1 MNLFAKELKKMSSLF
16 NRDDF
21 PMLKRTVH
29 GKPLVY
35 LDSAATTLKPQ
46 VVIDAISEFY
56 SASYG
61 TVHRAVYEM
70 ASASTAKYN
79 AVRAQVQQFLH
90 AKSSDEIIFTKGTT
104 EAINLVAYSFG
115 EAFIQPGDEILISAM
130 EHHSNIVPWQ
140 LLCERKKAHLK
151 IIPLLENG
159 EIDLEAYEKLLSS
172 RTKIVSV
179 AHISNVLGIVNPIE
193 TIIKSAHRIGAKVFI
208 DGAQSAP
215 HLKID
220 VQALDCD
227 FFAFSGH
234 KIYGPTGIGILYG
247 KKELLDRMPP
257 YQGGGDMIQTVTF
270 EKTTFQEPPL
280 KFEAGTPMIAEVIGL
295 GAALEY
301 VRSHGL
307 GRIHAYE
314 TALMN
319 HALDQLSQ
327 IEGLRILG
335 PSENRTSLITFNIAG
350 VHPLDA
356 ATLLDLQG
364 IAVRSGHLCAQPLL
378 HHFGCSAALRLSL
391 ASYNTLEEI
400 SYFCEAFEAL
410 TLAFK

>member
-1 MNLFAKELKKMSSLF
+1 MSF
-16 NRDDF
+16 NRHDF

-46 VVIDAISEFY
+46 SVIDAISNFY
-56 SASYG
+56 SDHYG
-61 TVHRAVYEM
+61 TVHRAVYEL
-70 ASASTAKYN
+70 AGESTANYN
-79 AVRAQVQQFLH
+79 AVRTKAQHFLH
-90 AKSSDEIIFTKGTT
+90 AKSSEEIVFTKGTT
-104 EAINLVAYSFG
+104 EAINLVAFSFG

-151 IIPLLENG
+151 VIPLRENG
-159 EIDLEAYEKLLSS
+159 ELDLEAYAKLLSS
-172 RTKIVSV
+172 RTKLVSI
-179 AHISNVLGIVNPIE
+179 AHISNVLGIINPLKV
-193 TIIKSAHRIGAKVFI
+193 IIKAAHQKGAKVFV

-220 VQALDCD
+220 VQDLDCD

-247 KKELLDRMPP
+247 KKELLDQMPP

-270 EKTTFQEPPL
+270 EKTTFQPSPL
-280 KFEAGTPMIAEVIGL
+280 RFEAGTPMIAEVIGL
-295 GAALEY
+295 GAALDY
-301 VRSHGL
+301 VQSHGL
-307 GRIHAYE
+307 NQIHAYE
-314 TALMN
+314 SALMK
-319 HALDQLSQ
+319 HALEKLTQ
-327 IEGLRILG
+327 IEGIRILG
-335 PSENRTSLITFNIAG
+335 PLENRSSLIAFNIEG

-378 HHFGCSAALRLSL
+378 HHFGCSSALRLSF
-391 ASYNTLEEI
+391 ASYNTIEEI
-400 SYFCEAFEAL
+400 DFFCQSLENATSAI
-410 TLAFK
+410 ASHH